1 MRFTRNLMG
10 VSIDQATLFQIAIFL
25 TARSR
30 RNARPCFYR
39 ARIALLKGL
48 TSERAHQFEPSCGQP
63 GGQ

>member
-1 MRFTRNLMG
+1 MRFTHNTMG
-10 VSIDQATLFQIAIFL
+10 ASIDQATLLQIPIFL

-30 RNARPCFYR
+30 RNARPRFYR

-48 TSERAHQFEPSCGQP
+48 TSERAHQFEPSCGKP